1 MKRVL
6 RVLVFLGSATVT
18 LAQWVPPD
26 PEPRNISI
34 QTTGGVAYLKFT
46 YESTCPQELVKAPP
60 TRMGTNVYQQVF
72 LWNASRACPAVFPPI
87 VEVHQ
92 ATLVLGAFE
101 PGKYTCH
108 LSITS
113 DGLPWPPRS
122 ISVSFTVGPDR
133 TMTLLSFGGPSIAFR
148 VAGTSNI
155 TYRVLSSAT
164 LTDWTGLHTNE
175 NAPFTIT

>member
-46 YESTCPQELVKAPP
+46 YESTCPQELTKAPP

-108 LSITS
+108 FSIT
-113 DGLPWPPRS
+113 DGLAWLPRT
-122 ISVSFTVGPDR
+122 IPIPFTAGPDR
-133 TMTLLSFGGPSIAFR
+133 TMTLLPFPSPGIAFT
-148 VAGTSNI
+148 VAGTSNV
-155 TYRVLSSAT
+155 TYRVL
-164 LTDWTGLHTNE
+164 
-175 NAPFTIT
+175 